1 MSEDPTKRFPKDRE
15 DNGEDKLDRLF
26 AAVEALRS
34 ELRSEVSS
42 LRSELRSE
50 VSSLRSELHT
60 EVSSLRSELHAEVSS
75 LRSELATL
83 SETVEHRLYD
93 TRPIW
98 ETVLAEMENL
108 KNQVSALENRVV
120 SLETTVHNDVKDLAY
135 VVRGQYVDVIRVQ
148 RDFDERLTALEQ
160 KPA

>member
-1 MSEDPTKRFPKDRE
+1 MSEDPTRRFPKAPG

-42 LRSELRSE
+42 LRSELS
-50 VSSLRSELHT
+50 
-60 EVSSLRSELHAEVSS
+60 
-75 LRSELATL
+75 TL

-93 TRPIW
+93 TRPMW
-98 ETVLAEMENL
+98 EAVLAEMQNL
-108 KNQVSALENRVV
+108 KTQVNALENRVEI
-120 SLETTVHNDVKDLAY
+120 LEITVRDGLKDMGYLF
-135 VVRGQYVDVIRVQ
+135 RTQYVDVIRVQ
-148 RDFDERLTALEQ
+148 RDFEDRLTALEQ

>member
-1 MSEDPTKRFPKDRE
+1 MSEDPTKQFPKAPG

-42 LRSELRSE
+42 LRSELHSE
-50 VSSLRSELHT
+50 VSSLRSEL
-60 EVSSLRSELHAEVSS
+60 SA
-75 LRSELATL
+75 L

-93 TRPIW
+93 TRPMW
-98 ETVLAEMENL
+98 EAVLAEMQDL
-108 KNQVSALENRVV
+108 KSQVNSLENRVEV
-120 SLETTVHNDVKDLAY
+120 LETTVRDGLKDMGHLF
-135 VVRGQYVDVIRVQ
+135 RTQYVDVIRVQ
-148 RDFDERLTALEQ
+148 RDLEERVTALEQ

>member
-1 MSEDPTKRFPKDRE
+1 MSEDPTKRFPNPPG

-42 LRSELRSE
+42 LRSELHSE
-50 VSSLRSELHT
+50 VSSLRSELHS
-60 EVSSLRSELHAEVSS
+60 EVSSLRSELS
-75 LRSELATL
+75 TL

-93 TRPIW
+93 TRPMW
-98 ETVLAEMENL
+98 EAVLAEIQDL
-108 KNQVSALENRVV
+108 KSRVDV
-120 SLETTVHNDVKDLAY
+120 LETTVRDGLKDMGHLF
-135 VVRGQYVDVIRVQ
+135 RTQYVDVIRVQ
-148 RDFDERLTALEQ
+148 RDLEERVTALEQ

>member
-1 MSEDPTKRFPKDRE
+1 MSEDPTKRFPNPPG

-42 LRSELRSE
+42 LRSELHS
-50 VSSLRSELHT
+50 
-60 EVSSLRSELHAEVSS
+60 EVSS

-93 TRPIW
+93 TRPMW
-98 ETVLAEMENL
+98 EAVLAEMQNL
-108 KNQVSALENRVV
+108 KTQVNALENRVEI
-120 SLETTVHNDVKDLAY
+120 LEITVRDGLKDMGHLF
-135 VVRGQYVDVIRVQ
+135 RTQYVDVIRSSVTL
-148 RDFDERLTALEQ
+148 RSA
-160 KPA
+160 

>member
-1 MSEDPTKRFPKDRE
+1 MSEDPTRRFPQAPG

-42 LRSELRSE
+42 LRSELHSE
-50 VSSLRSELHT
+50 VSSLRSEL
-60 EVSSLRSELHAEVSS
+60 SA
-75 LRSELATL
+75 L

-93 TRPIW
+93 TRPMW
-98 ETVLAEMENL
+98 EVVLAEMQNL
-108 KNQVSALENRVV
+108 KTQVNALENRVEI
-120 SLETTVHNDVKDLAY
+120 LEITVRDGLKDMGHLF
-135 VVRGQYVDVIRVQ
+135 RTQYVDVIRVQ
-148 RDFDERLTALEQ
+148 RDLEERVTALEQ

>member
-1 MSEDPTKRFPKDRE
+1 MSEDPTKRFPNPPG

-42 LRSELRSE
+42 LRGELHSE
-50 VSSLRSELHT
+50 VSSLRSEL
-60 EVSSLRSELHAEVSS
+60 SA
-75 LRSELATL
+75 L

-93 TRPIW
+93 TRPMW
-98 ETVLAEMENL
+98 EAVLAEMQDL
-108 KNQVSALENRVV
+108 KSQVNSLENRVEV
-120 SLETTVHNDVKDLAY
+120 LETTVRDGLKDMGHLF
-135 VVRGQYVDVIRVQ
+135 RTQYVDVIRVQ
-148 RDFDERLTALEQ
+148 RDLEERVTALEQ

>member
-1 MSEDPTKRFPKDRE
+1 MSEDPTKRFPKAQG

-42 LRSELRSE
+42 LG
-50 VSSLRSELHT
+50 SELHG
-60 EVSSLRSELHAEVSS
+60 EVSS

-93 TRPIW
+93 TRPMW
-98 ETVLAEMENL
+98 EVVLAEMQNL
-108 KNQVSALENRVV
+108 KTQVNALENRVEI
-120 SLETTVHNDVKDLAY
+120 LEITVRDGLKDMGHLF
-135 VVRGQYVDVIRVQ
+135 RTQYVDVIRVQ
-148 RDFDERLTALEQ
+148 RDLEDRVTALEQ

>member
-1 MSEDPTKRFPKDRE
+1 MSEDPTKRFPNPPG

-42 LRSELRSE
+42 LG
-50 VSSLRSELHT
+50 SELHG
-60 EVSSLRSELHAEVSS
+60 EVSS

-93 TRPIW
+93 TRPMW
-98 ETVLAEMENL
+98 EVVLAEMQNL
-108 KNQVSALENRVV
+108 KTQVNALENRVEI
-120 SLETTVHNDVKDLAY
+120 LEITVRDGLKDMGHLF
-135 VVRGQYVDVIRVQ
+135 RTQYVDVIRVQ
-148 RDFDERLTALEQ
+148 RDLEDRVTALEQ
-160 KPA
+160 

>member
-1 MSEDPTKRFPKDRE
+1 MSEDPTKRFPKAPG

-50 VSSLRSELHT
+50 VSNLRSQ
-60 EVSSLRSELHAEVSS
+60 VSV
-75 LRSELATL
+75 L

-93 TRPIW
+93 TRPMW
-98 ETVLAEMENL
+98 EAVLAEMQDL
-108 KNQVSALENRVV
+108 KSQVNSLENRVEV
-120 SLETTVHNDVKDLAY
+120 LETTVRDGLKDMGHLF
-135 VVRGQYVDVIRVQ
+135 RTQYVDVIRVQ
-148 RDFDERLTALEQ
+148 RDLEERVTALEQ

>member
-1 MSEDPTKRFPKDRE
+1 MEEDPTRRFPQAPG

-42 LRSELRSE
+42 LRSELHSD
-50 VSSLRSELHT
+50 VSSLRSELH
-60 EVSSLRSELHAEVSS
+60 SDVSS

-93 TRPIW
+93 TRPMW
-98 ETVLAEMENL
+98 EAELAEMENL
-108 KNQVSALENRVV
+108 KSRVDV
-120 SLETTVHNDVKDLAY
+120 LETTVRDGLKDMGHLFRTQ
-135 VVRGQYVDVIRVQ
+135 VRRCHQS
-148 RDFDERLTALEQ
+148 
-160 KPA
+160 PA

>member
-1 MSEDPTKRFPKDRE
+1 MSEDPTKRFPKAPG

-34 ELRSEVSS
+34 ELHSEVSS

-50 VSSLRSELHT
+50 VSSLRSELH
-60 EVSSLRSELHAEVSS
+60 SEVSS

-93 TRPIW
+93 TRPMW
-98 ETVLAEMENL
+98 EAVLAEMQNL
-108 KNQVSALENRVV
+108 KTQVNALENRVEI
-120 SLETTVHNDVKDLAY
+120 LEITVRDGLKDMGHLF
-135 VVRGQYVDVIRVQ
+135 RTQYSMSSESSVTLRI
-148 RDFDERLTALEQ
+148 A
-160 KPA
+160 

>member
-1 MSEDPTKRFPKDRE
+1 MSEDPTKRFPKAQG

-42 LRSELRSE
+42 LG
-50 VSSLRSELHT
+50 SELHG
-60 EVSSLRSELHAEVSS
+60 EVSS

-93 TRPIW
+93 TRPMW
-98 ETVLAEMENL
+98 EVVLAEMQNL
-108 KNQVSALENRVV
+108 KTQVNALENRVEI
-120 SLETTVHNDVKDLAY
+120 LEITVRDGLKDMGHLFRTQY
-135 VVRGQYVDVIRVQ
+135 VVSSGSSVTLRS
-148 RDFDERLTALEQ
+148 A
-160 KPA
+160 

>member
-1 MSEDPTKRFPKDRE
+1 MSEDPTKRFPKAPG

-34 ELRSEVSS
+34 ELHSERSS
-42 LRSELRSE
+42 LRSELYS
-50 VSSLRSELHT
+50 
-60 EVSSLRSELHAEVSS
+60 EVSS

-93 TRPIW
+93 TRPMW
-98 ETVLAEMENL
+98 EAVLAEMQNL
-108 KNQVSALENRVV
+108 KTQVNALENRVEI
-120 SLETTVHNDVKDLAY
+120 LEITVRDGLKDMGHLF
-135 VVRGQYVDVIRVQ
+135 RTQYVDVIRLQ
-148 RDFDERLTALEQ
+148 RDSEDRVTALEQ